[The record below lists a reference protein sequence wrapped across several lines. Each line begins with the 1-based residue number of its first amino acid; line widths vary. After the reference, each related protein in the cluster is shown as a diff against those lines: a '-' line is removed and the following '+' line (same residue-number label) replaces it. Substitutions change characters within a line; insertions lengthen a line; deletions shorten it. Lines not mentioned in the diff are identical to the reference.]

1 VISSNGRIPSDQ
13 KNNYLLMKKM
23 LTTLLPFL
31 SAMAFVC
38 VTSAQTRK
46 ADSLKQLL
54 ANEKDGTRQFDLNKQ
69 VCFELVQYGKLD
81 QALHYINQLFTI
93 AAHAKS
99 DSLLMAS
106 YFVMAGYCDHK
117 TDSKEEI
124 EYALKALAIAENKF
138 PASIFR
144 AYYWLGAAYIDLR
157 NYGTAL
163 TYLRKGLFLFKP
175 SELNLTPRG
184 LYLQFALAFDYLGQ
198 PDSVLHYAQLYNE
211 YLIKHRDRQN
221 EKDLLRLEGNAY
233 SRLGNFKLAESLY
246 QNSIDEDTASK
257 TAADAFAAEAYARFL
272 LRRGE
277 LNKAKLYGLKGLNAA
292 ISTRSKV
299 MLLENVATLREIFET
314 NHQMDSAYYFSK
326 LELAYRDSLFN
337 QDKLYAVQE
346 IAFKER
352 LRQQEEAMK
361 ESEKALQLKHNL
373 QYAAIALGMISFCIL
388 FLLISHSIIANP
400 RLIRFLGVVALLIV
414 FEFINL
420 YIHPYLSRATND
432 SPLLMLL
439 VLVCIAALLVPI
451 HNKME
456 HWVTHKMVEKN
467 NRIRL
472 AAAKRTIAML
482 EEKN

>member
-1 VISSNGRIPSDQ
+1 
-13 KNNYLLMKKM
+13 MKKI
-23 LTTLLPFL
+23 LTILLAFL
-31 SAMAFVC
+31 AAMAFVC
-38 VTSAQTRK
+38 TTSAQTKK

-54 ANEKDGTRQFDLNKQ
+54 ANEKDLKKQFDINRQ
-69 VCFELVQYGKLD
+69 IGVELVQYGKLD

-106 YFVMAGYCDHK
+106 YFVMALYCDHK

-124 EYALKALAIAENKF
+124 EYALKAMAIAENKF
-138 PASIFR
+138 PTSIFR
-144 AYYWLGAAYIDLR
+144 AYYWLGAAYIDLH

-163 TYLRKGLFLFKP
+163 TYLRKGLHLFKP
-175 SELNLTPRG
+175 NELILNPRG
-184 LYLQFALAFDYLGQ
+184 FYLQFALVYDYLDQ

-211 YLIKHRDRQN
+211 FLIKHPDPQS
-221 EKDLLRLEGNAY
+221 EKHLWRLEGNAY
-233 SRLGNFKLAESLY
+233 SRLGNFKLAESFY

-257 TAADAFAAEAYARFL
+257 TVSDAFAAEAYARFL

-277 LNKAKLYGLKGLNAA
+277 LNKAKFYGLKGLNAA
-292 ISTRSKV
+292 ISTGSKV

-314 NHQMDSAYYFSK
+314 NHQPDSAYYFSK

-346 IAFKER
+346 LAFKDR
-352 LRQQEEAMK
+352 GRQQEEEMK
-361 ESEKALQLKHNL
+361 EFENALQRKHNL

-388 FLLISHSIIANP
+388 FFLISHSIVANP

-420 YIHPYLSRATND
+420 YIHPFLSRATND

-451 HNKME
+451 HNRME
-456 HWVTHKMVEKN
+456 HWVSHKLVEKN

-472 AAAKRTIAML
+472 AAAKRTIAKL
-482 EEKN
+482 EGKT